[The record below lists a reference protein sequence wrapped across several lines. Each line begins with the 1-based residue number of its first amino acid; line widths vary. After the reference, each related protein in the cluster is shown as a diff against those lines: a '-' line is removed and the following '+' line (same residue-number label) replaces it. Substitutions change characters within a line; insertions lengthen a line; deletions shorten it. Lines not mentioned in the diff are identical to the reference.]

1 MEHHEAALKGHPAG
15 IVAAEEMASFSETPQ
30 HSLTL
35 MRHHDLVAYVQR
47 GSASGGPALSHS
59 SGTLC
64 GLVGLLW
71 VRT

>member
-1 MEHHEAALKGHPAG
+1 MERHEAALKGHLAG
-15 IVAAEEMASFSETPQ
+15 TVATEEMASFSEIPQ
-30 HSLTL
+30 HSLTP
-35 MRHHDLVAYVQR
+35 MRRHDLVAYVQR

-59 SGTLC
+59 SGTSC